1 MIEICVTI
9 TVLCAL
15 FGLVYPAAKIIEY
28 KISGSKLTVREIMK
42 KI

>member
-1 MIEICVTI
+1 MIEMCVTI

-15 FGLVYPAAKIIEY
+15 FGVVYPVIKIVEY
-28 KISGSKLTVREIMK
+28 KISGSKLTIREIMK